1 MQDQGFS
8 SLNSSILQIADLFRI
23 EFFPFFPMKFV
34 VEFLY
39 EARVYEIDERVPYV
53 ALILY
58 VDRKVEEV
66 VVVGMVG
73 VYFFEE

>member
-1 MQDQGFS
+1 
-8 SLNSSILQIADLFRI
+8 
-23 EFFPFFPMKFV
+23 MKFV